1 MKFSLPKLFQK
12 ATDAVYA
19 AILLSAE
26 GGTVLYLRKQD
37 QKETVSII
45 GSQKLRIRAGL
56 DGLIDDLDDALYNLD
71 TSHKVRAEELILF
84 VSDAHIDPHTR
95 QLHKPFM
102 KSIKDISKNLD
113 LKPIG
118 FIECYEAITRTAH
131 ASGLPADAVLLEVE
145 NTSVSVIVTV
155 GGQIVHHDKVARLD
169 DWLSSVY
176 ASLATLKH
184 QVRIPHQVIVYSPDS
199 TPIHDKSIEQYEWND
214 LFGHAHPQIR
224 HYSHE
229 ELIDALLES
238 FAKQLFPQKQSAP
251 VAASAVA
258 APVVEATAPEP
269 VRYEEPFV
277 SDADEMVDGE
287 MNEEDDEDMLA
298 AEEMG
303 FAVGHE
309 MQGGP
314 VSEEQPAFHA
324 PAVHEYRPPDE
335 AVDVDDEGKASGPF
349 ALLGGAGSIV
359 AAKWMAAREGV
370 MGLLSRKH
378 TQPAHSVSA
387 PSARMSVGMH
397 KMALVI
403 AGVISFLAVL
413 VFLEFA
419 VHSATVVLSLPSD
432 ELTQTVR
439 LPSSFRYKQST
450 ISSDFS
456 AKTSTTGEKFV
467 GDRAKGS
474 VTIYNSDTSSSV
486 NLQKGQEITSSDGL
500 VYQLNDAVKIASA
513 SGDASSIT
521 SSTAKVDVTA
531 SDIGSE
537 YNVKTGT
544 KFSIDGFSSTQM
556 IAKNESDIGGGS
568 KKKVTV
574 VSEADYERLAQDVE
588 KQAQEFTQKKLK
600 ETDSLDVVIIPEFTD
615 TELSKKVY
623 TSDIGDEVDQVA
635 LDTTATVSY
644 TAIDKKEA
652 LSYFETQFTK
662 SAGADK
668 KLLPDTFGFT
678 VKKGTSGDADAPRVT
693 VEGTI
698 KSVQNVEEE
707 KIKKEIAYKSPA
719 EATDYL
725 KNSYRAGDVTISQIP
740 PLPLW
745 IPAAGRIKLT
755 VEY

>member
-1 MKFSLPKLFQK
+1 M
-12 ATDAVYA
+12 
-19 AILLSAE
+19 
-26 GGTVLYLRKQD
+26 YLRKQD
-37 QKETVSII
+37 HKETVSII

-118 FIECYEAITRTAH
+118 FIECYEAITRFAQ
-131 ASGLPADAVLLEVE
+131 AAGLPTDAVLLEVE

-155 GGQIVHHDKVARLD
+155 RGQIVHHDKVARLD

-176 ASLATLKH
+176 TSLATLKH
-184 QVRIPHQVIVYSPDS
+184 QLQVPHQLIVYSPDS
-199 TPIHDKSIEQYEWND
+199 TPIHDKAIEQYEWND
-214 LFGHAHPQIR
+214 LFGHSHPVIR

-238 FAKQLFPQKQSAP
+238 FAKQLFPQKQLASAMAPSAVAP
-251 VAASAVA
+251 VAAAATSA
-258 APVVEATAPEP
+258 ETHYDEP
-269 VRYEEPFV
+269 LIQDGDEETV
-277 SDADEMVDGE
+277 TSHHEDA
-287 MNEEDDEDMLA
+287 LA

-309 MQGGP
+309 LQSTP
-314 VSEEQPAFHA
+314 VLDASPAFHA
-324 PAVHEYRPPDE
+324 PPVHEYRPPNEDE
-335 AVDVDDEGKASGPF
+335 DVDSAMGSGGKF
-349 ALLGGAGSIV
+349 AFLGTAGTII
-359 AAKWMAAREGV
+359 AAKWAAARAGV
-370 MGLLSRKH
+370 MGLFSRNTAQS
-378 TQPAHSVSA
+378 TQSATTVPA
-387 PSARMSVGMH
+387 ARMSVGMH

-403 AGVISFLAVL
+403 AGVISLLAL
-413 VFLEFA
+413 CVFLEFA
-419 VHSATVVLSLPSD
+419 VHSATVALTLPAD

-456 AKTSTTGEKFV
+456 AKTTTTGEKFV

-486 NLQKGQEITSSDGL
+486 SLQKGQEITSSDGL
-500 VYQLNDAVKIASA
+500 VFQINDAVKIASA
-513 SGDASSIT
+513 SGDASSIS

-537 YNVKTGT
+537 YNLKTGT
-544 KFSIDGFSSTQM
+544 KFSIDGFSSSQM
-556 IAKNESDIGGGS
+556 IAKNDSDIGGGS
-568 KKKVTV
+568 KEKVTV
-574 VSEADYERLAQDVE
+574 VSEEDYERLTQDVE

-623 TSDIGDEVDQVA
+623 TADVGDEVDQVA

-644 TAIDKKEA
+644 TAIDQKEA
-652 LSYFETQFTK
+652 LSYFETQFEK
-662 SAGADK
+662 SAGSDK
-668 KLLPDTFGFT
+668 KLLPDTFAFT

-698 KSVQNVEEE
+698 KSVQNVDEE

-725 KNSYRAGDVTISQIP
+725 KNSYRADDVTISQIP
-740 PLPLW
+740 PLPIW
-745 IPAAGRIKLT
+745 IPAAGRIKLV